1 MAIFQVVGVEA
12 VMTAVTV
19 QIDEKIKHMGMTIGL
34 DAIRLPPTADLS
46 CTLQPELCSVVGVDP
61 TTSSC

>member
-12 VMTAVTV
+12 VMTAVTM

-46 CTLQPELCSVVGVDP
+46 
-61 TTSSC
+61 